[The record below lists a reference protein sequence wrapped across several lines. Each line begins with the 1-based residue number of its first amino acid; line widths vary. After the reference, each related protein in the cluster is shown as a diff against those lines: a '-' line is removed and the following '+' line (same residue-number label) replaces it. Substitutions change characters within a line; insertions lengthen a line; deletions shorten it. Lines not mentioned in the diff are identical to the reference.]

1 MDKKLKKQSIQDL
14 NYAIKSAKLHQKKA
28 SLFIKNN
35 GRMRIFEEKINQEI
49 LLWHY

>member
-14 NYAIKSAKLHQKKA
+14 NYTIKSAKLHQKKA

-35 GRMRIFEEKINQEI
+35 GMNAY
-49 LLWHY
+49 LWGEN